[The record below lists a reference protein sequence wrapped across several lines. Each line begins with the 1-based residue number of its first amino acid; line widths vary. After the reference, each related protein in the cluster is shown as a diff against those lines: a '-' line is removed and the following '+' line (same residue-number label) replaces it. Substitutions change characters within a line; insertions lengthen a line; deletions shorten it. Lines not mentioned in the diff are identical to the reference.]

1 MEHVFF
7 KSKDSFFLWKK
18 VLKYVKNNGNDFKD
32 ENNNVCREVLN
43 VYLQFD
49 NSDDIHKPLIYLKS
63 IKDWQYPSNELLYNS
78 VFSKSKK
85 GFKYTIGNRIFNF
98 SLKEDSIDQIESFII
113 PLLKKTP
120 YSRRAVVTLWNPIL
134 DSDFK
139 SRSVPGMIALDFKLR
154 NNKLNVTAIIR
165 SSDLFFG
172 LPANVFQIFLLQDYV
187 SKKLKVDKGFIGVFC
202 NSAHIFEYQFEHI
215 EKLLKND

>member
-1 MEHVFF
+1 MSNFF
-7 KSKDSFFLWKK
+7 KGEDSFFLWKK
-18 VLKYVKNNGNDFKD
+18 ILKYVFEKGTDFKD
-32 ENNNVCREVLN
+32 ENKNLCREILN
-43 VYLQFD
+43 LYVQFD
-49 NSDDIHKPLIYLKS
+49 NSEDIHKLLVYLKS
-63 IKDWQYPSNELLYNS
+63 IEEYQYPSNDLLYNS

-98 SLKEDSIDQIESFII
+98 SLNEKNINQIDNFII

-120 YSRRAVVTLWNPIL
+120 FSRRAVVTLWNPIL
-134 DSDFK
+134 DSDID
-139 SRSVPGMIALDFKLR
+139 SRSVPGMVSLDFKLR
-154 NNKLNVTAIIR
+154 DKKLNITATIR

-187 SKKLKVDKGFIGVFC
+187 SKKLNVKKGFIGIFC

-215 EKLLKND
+215 KKVLKQQQ